1 MTNIKRRL
9 HSLLEPG
16 EAGDWASKAVD
27 RALIALIVVNV
38 LVVIVETV
46 PEVQARLSFFFRWF
60 ELFSIAVFTLE
71 YLLRV
76 WSCTAGGYSPIKGR
90 LRFMVRPLLLIDLVA
105 ILPFYLQAFGLVLD
119 LRVARMVRVARFVR
133 IAKLGRYSPALQMLG
148 RGFWSKKEELLMTL
162 ALGAFA
168 LILAST
174 LIFFAE
180 NEAQPEVFSSIPAAF
195 WWAITT
201 LTTVGYGDAFP
212 VTVGGKIFGGIFQVF
227 GVLLLALPTGILA
240 SAFVQEME
248 SARHE
253 GAPHTGGAPHTCPH
267 CGKIIEEA

>member
-1 MTNIKRRL
+1 
-9 HSLLEPG
+9 
-16 EAGDWASKAVD
+16 
-27 RALIALIVVNV
+27 
-38 LVVIVETV
+38 
-46 PEVQARLSFFFRWF
+46 
-60 ELFSIAVFTLE
+60 
-71 YLLRV
+71 
-76 WSCTAGGYSPIKGR
+76 
-90 LRFMVRPLLLIDLVA
+90 
-105 ILPFYLQAFGLVLD
+105 
-119 LRVARMVRVARFVR
+119 
-133 IAKLGRYSPALQMLG
+133 
-148 RGFWSKKEELLMTL
+148 MTL

-248 SARHE
+248 DARRD
-253 GAPHTGGAPHTCPH
+253 GVPRTDAPPPHLPPLRTNHRGHLERATPGLAAKPRFTGSFGPGDP
-267 CGKIIEEA
+267 

>member
-1 MTNIKRRL
+1 MTNIKGRL

-27 RALIALIVVNV
+27 RALITLIVVNV

-46 PEVQARLSFFFRWF
+46 PEVQARFASLFRWF

-76 WSCTAGGYSPIKGR
+76 WSCTAGGYSPVKGR
-90 LRFMVRPLLLIDLVA
+90 LRFIARPLLLIDLLA

-253 GAPHTGGAPHTCPH
+253 GAPHTGGPPHTCPH